1 MIYSH
6 LQTRAAWPDVIV
18 IHGLMESG
26 KSTLASVFME
36 KHGYVREKFADPLKN
51 MVRVVLARAGVSK
64 EMIEK
69 YVEGDLKKL
78 PIPELNDPNRPEH
91 HIENLGVDGIRAMLI
106 SLLSDCGMQAVEINE
121 HLDGPKWSTPIVQME
136 GVTTAERLFDT
147 LLNRWSK
154 EMLQGETIISR
165 RMMQTLGDEWRNM
178 HSNRLWASITRAKT
192 EKQLSLGNRVIIDD
206 NRYAFESQEFI
217 NLRPMRFVV
226 TRGDKHFQPITE
238 DIHPGERP
246 MPVEW
251 FDFWIANNGTRDAL
265 WKSAEEALDIR
276 AAQDLSL
283 TSLRERYQ
291 AAARQLDV
299 A

>member
-1 MIYSH
+1 MTYSH
-6 LQTRAAWPDVIV
+6 FQTRAAWPEVII

-36 KHGYVREKFADPLKN
+36 THGYVREKFADPLKN
-51 MVRVVLARAGVSK
+51 MVRVVLARTGISK
-64 EMIEK
+64 ESIEN
-69 YVEGDLKKL
+69 YVEGDWKKR

-91 HIENLGVDGIRAMLI
+91 RIENLGAEGIRAMLV
-106 SLLSDCGMQAVEINE
+106 SLLSDCGMQPDEISE
-121 HLDGPKWSTPIVQME
+121 HLDGSKWTTPIAQME

-147 LLNRWSK
+147 LLNCWSK
-154 EMLQGETIISR
+154 EMLQGEVIISR
-165 RMMQTLGDEWRNM
+165 RMMQTLGEEWRNM
-178 HSNRLWASITRAKT
+178 HSHRLWASITRAKT

-226 TRGDKHFQPITE
+226 TRGDKHFQPITD

-265 WKSAEEALDIR
+265 WRSAEEALDIR
-276 AAQDLSL
+276 AIQELSL
-283 TSLRERYQ
+283 RSLHKRYQ
-291 AAARQLDV
+291 VAACQLDF